1 MTEKCFDIGTIQAF
15 LDGELASDVSE
26 KVACHTASCDVCAI
40 MLAEAEEES
49 AFAFSALENEFNT
62 FGPTNRLWT
71 KINDSIEGNKKT
83 FWQTIFAR
91 FSNPSVAAFASLV
104 VIVGLFAVMFVSRTD
119 NNDFAK
125 INPEEQKATLP
136 ATKTKKTDS
145 SVQPFEQTLPL
156 EQTTPRITTAGSVET
171 AAKNNDKN
179 KYTAVKA
186 TFSEK
191 ESNRQSSK
199 TNAADR
205 NSKKLN
211 NAEPVTEGE
220 NLLGEDNYVKTIAT
234 LEKTVESRKDEVLKP
249 AARFA
254 FERDLAVT
262 DDAIKKMKAVV
273 KKNPKNEA
281 AKDVL
286 RASYQNKIDL
296 LNSVAEKTELM
307 ASLK

>member
-15 LDGELASDVSE
+15 LDGELASDMSE
-26 KVACHTASCDVCAI
+26 KVACHTAACDVCAI

-49 AFAFSALENEFNT
+49 AFAFSALESEFNT
-62 FGPTNRLWT
+62 FVPTNRLWT
-71 KINDSIEGNKKT
+71 KINDSIEGSKKT
-83 FWQTIFAR
+83 FWQTVFAR

-104 VIVGLFAVMFVSRTD
+104 IVVGLFVAMLSVKPD
-119 NNDFAK
+119 NDFIAKSIPGEKVTTASTLEKGSSIQQTPQIASEVTDTESAK
-125 INPEEQKATLP
+125 I
-136 ATKTKKTDS
+136 S
-145 SVQPFEQTLPL
+145 SPINGENK
-156 EQTTPRITTAGSVET
+156 PRI
-171 AAKNNDKN
+171 
-179 KYTAVKA
+179 VKA

-191 ESNRQSSK
+191 DKNRQSTGIQKVNSAK
-199 TNAADR
+199 NQNAKSAVKVES
-205 NSKKLN
+205 NSSDD
-211 NAEPVTEGE
+211 
-220 NLLGEDNYVKTIAT
+220 NLLGEDSYVKTIAT

-262 DDAIKKMKAVV
+262 DDAIKKMRAEV

-286 RASYQNKIDL
+286 RASYENKIDL
-296 LNSVAEKTELM
+296 LNSVAEKTDLM